1 MCSLHTSLNTGTV
14 VATRLELGSKGSG
27 CLLFAKTKANYNGFL
42 VLLQRAVQKVD
53 PLGKILT
60 ELK

>member
-14 VATRLELGSKGSG
+14 AAARFELGRKGSG
-27 CLLFAKTKANYNGFL
+27 CLLFAETKANYNSFL
-42 VLLQRAVQKVD
+42 VLLQCAAQKVD
-53 PLGKILT
+53 PLCKILT